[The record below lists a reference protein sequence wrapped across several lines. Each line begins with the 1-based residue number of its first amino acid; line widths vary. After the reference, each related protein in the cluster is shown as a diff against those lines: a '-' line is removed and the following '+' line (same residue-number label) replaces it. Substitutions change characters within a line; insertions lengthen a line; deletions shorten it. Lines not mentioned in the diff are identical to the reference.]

1 MLSQAHVRL
10 AARPPGTQDKG
21 TGAPKGRPQ
30 AASLGVPYA
39 AERSEACPDGA
50 PAVGRKTAAVSARH
64 QPLRTLMAY
73 AGRTVSLFETITGK
87 HKIMRPS
94 SVKNYP

>member
-1 MLSQAHVRL
+1 MCFRKPTCASRRDPPERKTSGPEPRSGVPY
-10 AARPPGTQDKG
+10 AAER
-21 TGAPKGRPQ
+21 
-30 AASLGVPYA
+30 SGVPYA

-87 HKIMRPS
+87 HK
-94 SVKNYP
+94 KNETITYQ